1 MLITSHVLSDLDD
14 LITQVIYMQDGKLL
28 FHKSI
33 DELREYTGEQKL
45 NKAIAKIM
53 LKEIV

>member
-1 MLITSHVLSDLDD
+1 
-14 LITQVIYMQDGKLL
+14 MQDGELL

-33 DELREYTGEQKL
+33 DDLREYTGEQKL